1 MIATITSRMVCVG
14 CGYEAPLRADAPLPF
29 RCPRAGHDD
38 VEHVLKRQL
47 EAGHFPHDHDPNP
60 FVAFRHLF
68 TSYQLARTGMA
79 DADYVELVR
88 RLDEGVA
95 RVDGRGFVFTPCVHQ
110 QRLSQEL
117 DGDVWVKDETG
128 NVGGSHKARHLF
140 GIILYLEVVRRLR
153 GETGP
158 RPRLAIASCGNAAL
172 AAAIVA
178 RAADYPLKVFIP
190 PAANPLVVERL
201 RGLGAELA
209 LCPRHPEEHGDPCLL
224 RFREALAAGALPF
237 ACQGPENGLTIEG
250 GQTLAY
256 ELLRQGEV
264 FDQVF
269 IQVGGGAL
277 ASSFVQAYADGQ
289 RLGVVERMP
298 TIYAVQ
304 TEASPLL
311 AAWNRL
317 DAAWP
322 EIAAHRSRYMKP
334 WPSQPHSIASGIL
347 DDETYDWFE
356 LVQAMQASGGRPLV
370 ASEDRLREANWL
382 AHQTTDIAVSNTG
395 TAGLAGLLGLRPEGR
410 SLVLFTGLR
419 RSHG

>member
-1 MIATITSRMVCVG
+1 MISTISSRFVCVG
-14 CGYEAPLRADAPLPF
+14 CGYELPISPEAPLPF
-29 RCPRAGHDD
+29 RCPRAGRDD

-47 EAGHFPHDHDPNP
+47 DSGHFPHDHDPNP

-68 TSYQLARTGMA
+68 TSYQLARTAMS

-88 RLDEGVA
+88 RLDERVA
-95 RVDGRGFVFTPCVHQ
+95 RVDGRGFLFTPCVHE
-110 QRLSQEL
+110 QRLSQEI
-117 DGDVWVKDETG
+117 DCEVWVKDETG
-128 NVGGSHKARHLF
+128 NVAGSHKARHLF

-153 GETGP
+153 GQTGP

-172 AAAIVA
+172 AAAVVA
-178 RAADYPLKVFIP
+178 AAAEYPLKVFIP
-190 PAANPLVVERL
+190 LEANPLVVERL
-201 RGLGAELA
+201 RQLGAELA

-224 RFREALAAGALPF
+224 RFRQALAGGALPF
-237 ACQGPENGLTIEG
+237 GCQGPENGLTIEG

-277 ASSFVQAYADGQ
+277 ASSFVQAYSDGL
-289 RLGVVERMP
+289 RLGAVKRVP
-298 TIYAVQ
+298 TLYAVQ

-317 DAAWP
+317 DAPWS
-322 EIAAHRSRYMKP
+322 EVAAHRSRYMRP
-334 WPSQPHSIASGIL
+334 WPTPPHSVASGIL

-356 LVQAMQASGGRPLV
+356 LVKAMKESGGRPLA
-370 ASEDRLREANWL
+370 ASEELLNEANWL
-382 AHQTTDIAVSNTG
+382 ARQTTDIAVSNTG
-395 TAGLAGLLGLRPEGR
+395 TAGLAGLLQVRPQGR